1 MSKRLRDAIFLT
13 NYGLFAK
20 AGSKRA
26 ASIAAW
32 RAGGGLASEGVPYA
46 EKRSD
51 LDEAKNRRN
60 YLEGRSLSK
69 GSILKKWGASSSGV

>member
-26 ASIAAW
+26 ASIAVW

-51 LDEAKNRRN
+51 LDEAKKQEK
-60 YLEGRSLSK
+60 LLGRKTAEKIDS
-69 GSILKKWGASSSGV
+69 